1 MNRARLIAW
10 SAVAAFAAIAV
21 LALVVEAQ
29 QTAYLRV
36 DNPFALAPVMVPKYT
51 RVDAGVLS
59 PANTAWGGE
68 GRIAGNAIT
77 HCMLYNTGDGGWQ
90 DICPVGTGS
99 SSTLW
104 ERNDAGTLY
113 PKADAGAGP
122 VQVGTSGT
130 GSALSLINAVK
141 SGTGANTGYFGCE
154 NRSQSA
160 TAGKGCDYSFRM
172 EDGSGNHVE
181 QARISSTLDATAT
194 TPNTTLFTSSALQF
208 LTRGGSTPTT
218 LSEWM
223 RLTSTGRF
231 GLGTTT
237 PGELGTLI
245 DTLNTIKADVYAST
259 NAFHALRVF
268 NNSTGSSAGA
278 FLYAQSESA
287 AGEIGAFPTAAAGTF
302 AGVSRGD
309 SVIFRSTQ
317 VLPGSKMFV
326 GTGTSS
332 PLYIMTNDTLSMTVD
347 TSQHVGVNTLT
358 PGALGTAIDAAAT
371 IWFDVVSGA
380 DISHSARVYDSNSGT
395 SSAANQFIQSNSAAL
410 GISAFSSTYAGTIAG
425 VALADAVIVRS
436 TSAVPATNFLIGT
449 GSSAPLYLITND
461 IVGLSISTGQVVN
474 IPGLTASKGVF
485 TDVSSN
491 LTSTGTLGVAQGGT
505 SLATLT
511 AHALYVGNGASAP
524 TALAIGATGDCLNG
538 NTGADPS
545 WGSCSSGAVTSVT
558 GTTNQITAS
567 PTTGDV
573 ILTLPAVVVAPGS
586 LASTTDLKAGTTL
599 TLNSGTGT
607 TVKVAHGGSPASW
620 SQVSL
625 TADVTGNLPVTN
637 LDSGTGAG
645 ATTYWSG
652 AGTWTTPA
660 GTGVTGSGASPRVA
674 VWSGASALTS
684 DVNFT
689 WASQALTV
697 ITPAAGTTAVI
708 THTNNDTGGRSY
720 SSYSSANANAVG
732 GGNFVLATDNTSG
745 GARLMVTSSG
755 HLVPAI
761 TNGTLDI
768 GSATAQW
775 RTAYLGTSAIVA
787 ATTTLASNSLN
798 STGSFSFNTTN
809 NQTITT
815 GTGLLTAG
823 GALTAIGI
831 LTAASDI
838 QFSVAGKHIF
848 SKESGAGADCSGA
861 AVLVGGAVT
870 VSTTCVPAT
879 TANSRILLT
888 SQIDGGTPGWLRVSA
903 KTASTSFSITSSSV
917 LDTSTVAWWIV
928 EKI

>member
-1 MNRARLIAW
+1 MNRARIVAW
-10 SAVAAFAAIAV
+10 SCVAAFAAIAV
-21 LALVVEAQ
+21 TAIIVEAQ

-68 GRIAGNAIT
+68 GRIAGNAVT

-99 SSTLW
+99 NSTLW

-194 TPNTTLFTSSALQF
+194 TPNTALFTSSAMQF
-208 LTRGGSTPTT
+208 ITRGGATPTT

-223 RLTSTGRF
+223 RLTSTGRL

-237 PGELGTLI
+237 PGELGTAI
-245 DTLNTIKADVYAST
+245 DTANTIRADVYASANT
-259 NAFHALRVF
+259 FHAARVY
-268 NNSTGSSAGA
+268 NASTGTLAA
-278 FLYAQSESA
+278 AVMYAQSESA
-287 AGEIGAFPTAAAGTF
+287 AGQIAAFPTLAAGTF

-309 SVIFRSTQ
+309 AIAFRSTQ
-317 VLPGSKMFV
+317 VVPGSKMFV
-326 GTGTSS
+326 GTGSAS
-332 PLYIMTNDTLSMTVD
+332 PLYLMTNDTLSMTVD
-347 TSQHVGVNTLT
+347 ISQHVGVNTLT
-358 PGALGTAIDAAAT
+358 PGALGTAIDAAST
-371 IWFDVVSGA
+371 IWFDVVSSSN
-380 DISHSARVYDSNSGT
+380 ISHAARVYDSNSGS
-395 SSAANQFIQSNSAAL
+395 SSAATQYVQSNSAAL
-410 GISAFSSTYAGTIAG
+410 AVSAFSSTYTGTIAG
-425 VALADAVIVRS
+425 VALADAVAVRS
-436 TSAVPATNFLIGT
+436 TSGVPASNFLIGT

-461 IVGLSISTGQVVN
+461 TVGLSISTGQVVN
-474 IPGLTASKGVF
+474 IPNLTVSKGVF
-485 TDVSSN
+485 TDGSSN

-511 AHALYVGNGASAP
+511 AHALYVGNGTSAP
-524 TALAIGATGDCLNG
+524 TAIAIGTTGQCLNG
-538 NTGADPS
+538 NTAADPS
-545 WGSCSSGAVTSVT
+545 WATCLTGSG
-558 GTTNQITAS
+558 GTVTAS
-567 PTTGDV
+567 
-573 ILTLPAVVVAPGS
+573 
-586 LASTTDLKAGTTL
+586 
-599 TLNSGTGT
+599 
-607 TVKVAHGGSPASW
+607 GSPLIHQVPVFTTATDIKGIAVGGANKFLAGVAASDPTW
-620 SQVSL
+620 RAVDISTV
-625 TADVTGNLPVTN
+625 DVTGNLPVTN
-637 LDSGTGAG
+637 LNSGTSAS

-660 GTGVTGSGASPRVA
+660 GTGTVTGSGASPRVA
-674 VWSGASALTS
+674 FWSTASALSS

-697 ITPAAGTTAVI
+697 ITPAAGTTAVM

-720 SSYSSANANAVG
+720 SIYSSANANGVG
-732 GGNFVLATDNTSG
+732 GGNFVLASDNTSG

-755 HLVPAI
+755 HLVPAT
-761 TNGTLDI
+761 TNGTLDL

-775 RTAYLGTSAIVA
+775 RTVYLGTSAIVN
-787 ATTTLASNSLN
+787 ATTTLANNSLN
-798 STGSFSFNTTN
+798 STGAFSFNTTN
-809 NQTITT
+809 NQAITT
-815 GTGLLTAG
+815 GTGLLTTG
-823 GALTAIGI
+823 SGATITGLLTAVN
-831 LTAASDI
+831 DI
-838 QFSVAGKHIF
+838 KFSVAGRHLF
-848 SKESGAGADCSGA
+848 SKESGSGADCSGV
-861 AVLVGGAVT
+861 AVLVGGTVT

-879 TANSRILLT
+879 TTNSRILIT
-888 SQIDGGTPGWLRVSA
+888 SQIDGGTPGWVRVSA
-903 KTASTSFSITSSSV
+903 KVASTSFDITSSSI
-917 LDTSTVAWWIV
+917 LDTSTVGWWIV
-928 EKI
+928 EKN